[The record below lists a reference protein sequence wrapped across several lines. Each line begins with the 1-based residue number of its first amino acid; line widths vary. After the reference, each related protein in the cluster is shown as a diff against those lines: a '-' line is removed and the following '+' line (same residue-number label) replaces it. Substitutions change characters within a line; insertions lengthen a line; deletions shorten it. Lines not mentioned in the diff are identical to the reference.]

1 MLLIIQL
8 VILSTNCVY
17 YEQSGASTRHP
28 PVYEKNIVLIHHDES
43 IFHVQEAGIEDG
55 HLTGYILGYFPTS
68 RKTRDQ
74 ELHIYIPHSLE
85 LVMDEN
91 RRISIPLDKI
101 AKVEVYNVNL
111 KKTIIATSVLT
122 SVHHNGHYFIKMAN
136 ELWEIQH
143 TNLVELLAIDHPFGT
158 RVIIDKLG
166 QAHTLSDIQ
175 SPLKAFDKDGDSVLE
190 QISSSDGVFPT
201 PQLHPLDHALS
212 ESYYLS
218 FTRPAKAKTAK
229 LVVHAKTS
237 LWLDYVYNQFAN
249 LFGSKYVNWQY
260 HQNTKPKEP
269 MIQWKLSQGIVL
281 SIYLKQDDEWIF
293 VDYLHEPGAMATRDI
308 ILPLDISDVDSEEI
322 HIKLEAG
329 FLFWEID
336 SVGMDF
342 TEDMSTD
349 KYICYLVSA
358 ETQDDMNVAS
368 LLRENDLQYYDILHT
383 KGYYEVVRDPVGMPD
398 VAYLESFRNPTIFNK
413 FALELLRDFYPPIG
427 GKK

>member
-1 MLLIIQL
+1 
-8 VILSTNCVY
+8 
-17 YEQSGASTRHP
+17 
-28 PVYEKNIVLIHHDES
+28 
-43 IFHVQEAGIEDG
+43 
-55 HLTGYILGYFPTS
+55 
-68 RKTRDQ
+68 
-74 ELHIYIPHSLE
+74 
-85 LVMDEN
+85 
-91 RRISIPLDKI
+91 
-101 AKVEVYNVNL
+101 
-111 KKTIIATSVLT
+111 
-122 SVHHNGHYFIKMAN
+122 
-136 ELWEIQH
+136 
-143 TNLVELLAIDHPFGT
+143 
-158 RVIIDKLG
+158 
-166 QAHTLSDIQ
+166 
-175 SPLKAFDKDGDSVLE
+175 
-190 QISSSDGVFPT
+190 
-201 PQLHPLDHALS
+201 
-212 ESYYLS
+212 
-218 FTRPAKAKTAK
+218 
-229 LVVHAKTS
+229 
-237 LWLDYVYNQFAN
+237 
-249 LFGSKYVNWQY
+249 
-260 HQNTKPKEP
+260 

-368 LLRENDLQYYDILHT
+368 LLRENDLQYYDQSTIGDYATLKFKAPVSDSNEARTMILHT